1 MKVEGNLNADK
12 YSSILED
19 NIWPVIVRHFPE
31 NDYLFQDDNAPVHR
45 ARSTKEYVTNKDT
58 SMKKIWADPHNLRTL
73 MLLKIYGYI
82 LKENLRYTYTK

>member
-1 MKVEGNLNADK
+1 VEGNIIVDK
-12 YSSILED
+12 YISFLED

-58 SMKKIWADPHNLRTL
+58 SIKNKYMSWPVQSLDINVIENIWL
-73 MLLKIYGYI
+73 
-82 LKENLRYTYTK
+82 